1 VRAVAIAEVAS
12 EELLCKGAVGEGA
25 VSEEALTAYL
35 RRARCHPNTASRCQ
49 VAPSS
54 LVA

>member
-1 VRAVAIAEVAS
+1 MRAVAIAKVAS
-12 EELLCKGAVGEGA
+12 EKLLCRGAVGEGA

-35 RRARCHPNTASRCQ
+35 RRARGHPNTASRCQ

>member
-1 VRAVAIAEVAS
+1 MRVVAIAEVVS
-12 EELLCKGAVGEGA
+12 EELLCKGAVSEG
-25 VSEEALTAYL
+25 VVGEEALTAYL

-49 VAPSS
+49 AAPPS